1 MTSLLPRFS
10 LTATPTKLFSLLLPF
25 PTRGE
30 VAGWADQLL
39 LRAPSHPPTRARQD
53 ALFTQ
58 ASTF

>member
-1 MTSLLPRFS
+1 MPWLRDPPF
-10 LTATPTKLFSLLLPF
+10 TATPTKLFSLFLPL

-30 VAGWADQLL
+30 VADGRISFYCAP
-39 LRAPSHPPTRARQD
+39 PSHPPTRARQD